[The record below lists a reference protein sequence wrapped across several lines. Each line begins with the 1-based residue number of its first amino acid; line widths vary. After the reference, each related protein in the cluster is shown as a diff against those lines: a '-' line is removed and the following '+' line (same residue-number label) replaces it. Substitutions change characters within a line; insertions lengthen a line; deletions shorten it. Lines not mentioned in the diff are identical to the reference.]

1 MSRVVWFVA
10 EYEGEQLH
18 RGAAELAAAAR
29 GLDAEAVAVVCAAAG
44 EEIARQAAATA
55 DRVILLQAPELAEYS
70 ADGWAQ
76 AIVEAATEQAPAA
89 ILLPHAPLGRDLAP
103 VLAARLQSGMI
114 SDCIA
119 LEWNGGMVG
128 SRSVYRRKLLSRER
142 VRGEVP
148 AIATCQ
154 RGAFVAA
161 TASGQSGPI
170 ERLTAN
176 VDADAIRARF
186 VGVEAIAMGEED
198 ITEADIVVAGGR
210 GFGDKEK
217 FALVGELAALLGGA
231 AAASRPVVD
240 QGWMAHDRQIGSS
253 GITVRPKLYFAI
265 GVSGAIQH
273 IVGMRESDV
282 IVAINKDPHAPIFE
296 YAHYGIVDDL
306 FKVMPALMAALEA
319 G

>member
-44 EEIARQAAATA
+44 EELAQQAAAIA

-70 ADGWAQ
+70 GDGWAQ
-76 AIVEAATEQAPAA
+76 AIVEAATQHAPAA

-103 VLAARLQSGMI
+103 VLASRLHSGMI

-119 LEWNGGMVG
+119 LEWSEGLVG

-142 VRGEVP
+142 VRGDAP

-154 RGAFVAA
+154 RGAFAAA
-161 TASGQSGPI
+161 TASGESGPI
-170 ERLTAN
+170 QLIAAN

-186 VGVEAIAMGEED
+186 VGIETMTMGEED

-217 FALVGELAALLGGA
+217 FALVGELAELIGGT

-253 GITVRPKLYFAI
+253 GITVRPRLYFAI

-273 IVGMRESDV
+273 VVGMRESDV

-306 FKVMPALMAALEA
+306 FKVMPALMAALKA
-319 G
+319 